1 MEDDKFGSAADCELV
16 SFGEICDRR
25 GSAMPLGCTQGLDR
39 AFLYGQ
45 DSFAMAFRFQP
56 GKK

>member
-1 MEDDKFGSAADCELV
+1 MEDDKFGSAADCEVV
-16 SFGEICDRR
+16 SFGEVCDRR
-25 GSAMPLGCTQGLDR
+25 GSAMPFGSAQGFDR
-39 AFLYGQ
+39 AFGQ